1 MNCEMYIKEGHD
13 LTKTLNKLTK
23 TEPDL
28 HKRIWDV
35 LSAAI
40 FSTLYLHCHP
50 TLIKILKY
58 YTVTDKKHKLILFV
72 YRNSSSHKP
81 PYKLTNGTILICM
94 TGPSYFSITSGKTKT
109 LYSAL
114 VIHTQRHHSLI
125 ATPLPSMHVIYIQK
139 HHSSQECFVRNYP
152 AT

>member
-94 TGPSYFSITSGKTKT
+94 TGRSYFSITSRKTKT
-109 LYSAL
+109 LY
-114 VIHTQRHHSLI
+114 SLI

-139 HHSSQECFVRNYP
+139 HHSSQERFVRNYP